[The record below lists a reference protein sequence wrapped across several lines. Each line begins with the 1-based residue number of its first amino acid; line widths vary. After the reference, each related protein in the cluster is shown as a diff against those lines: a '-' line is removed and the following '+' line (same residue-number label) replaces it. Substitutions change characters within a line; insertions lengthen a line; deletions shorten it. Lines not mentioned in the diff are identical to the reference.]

1 MISGRALALIVVGLV
16 PAWSGVFAQAL
27 DDSHA
32 KAALLINVARFVQ
45 WPAPDEGPMR
55 FCVAGDERMA
65 RELSAIVQSRSVDG
79 RALTLQRLRP
89 GEDGTGCHLLYLAAS
104 RRPDDAETLR
114 RTRGPVLT
122 VGETVQFLRD
132 GGMVRVYVEDQ
143 RLRFQINAKAA
154 ESVGIRIHAQLLS
167 LAAR

>member
-1 MISGRALALIVVGLV
+1 MRIGCTLVLILVGLA

-27 DDSHA
+27 DDAQA
-32 KAALLINVARFVQ
+32 KAALLVNVARFVH
-45 WPAPDEGPMR
+45 WPAPDEGPRR
-55 FCVAGDERMA
+55 FCVTGDERVA
-65 RELSAIVQSRSVDG
+65 SVLAAIVQSRSIDG
-79 RALTLQRLRP
+79 RPLTLQRLRP
-89 GEDGTGCHLLYLAAS
+89 GDDGTGCHLLYLAAS
-104 RRPDDAETLR
+104 RQRDDTETLR

-143 RLRFQINAKAA
+143 RLRFEINAKAA
-154 ESVGIRIHAQLLS
+154 ESAGIRIHAQLLS

>member
-1 MISGRALALIVVGLV
+1 MRSRCLALMLVGLA
-16 PAWSGVFAQAL
+16 PAWSGVFGQAL
-27 DDSHA
+27 DDAQA

-45 WPAPDEGPMR
+45 WPAPDAGPLR
-55 FCVAGDERMA
+55 LCVSGDDRLA
-65 RELSAIVQSRSVDG
+65 NVLDGTVGSRTLDG

-89 GEDGTGCHLLYLAAS
+89 GDDGTGCHLLYLAAS
-104 RRPDDAETLR
+104 RQGGDAETLR

-143 RLRFQINAKAA
+143 RIRFQINAKAA